1 MARQYNKNYLQG
13 GVGTNVF
20 TEKIF
25 TSWDYGI
32 TDDDAYA
39 IKQQSITTDIQVS
52 ETLNFYFN
60 HSFIEFN
67 LSSPKL
73 AKTVPF
79 VF

>member
-13 GVGTNVF
+13 GVGASVF

-32 TDDDAYA
+32 TDDDACA

-52 ETLNFYFN
+52 L
-60 HSFIEFN
+60 
-67 LSSPKL
+67 LKL
-73 AKTVPF
+73 
-79 VF
+79 

>member
-52 ETLNFYFN
+52 L
-60 HSFIEFN
+60 
-67 LSSPKL
+67 KL
-73 AKTVPF
+73 
-79 VF
+79 